1 MRIGIVDLGT
11 NSVRLAIYQ
20 ITEKGR
26 ALCIYK
32 KKLMLRPGQG
42 VFMTGRLKPAT
53 IRAITQAFQKFAR
66 RATVTGVESV
76 LAVGTSALREAKNSR
91 ELIQKI
97 ERKSGISV
105 KVISGRREAQLIALG
120 IMESEAIPKSGY
132 ALFDIGGGST
142 EVSLCRGQKRL
153 RSMSLPLGALRLQQL
168 YLPEGAATP
177 LLDRIGAV
185 IKIRQHVQEELKAHL
200 GSKYRRI
207 DKAIGSSGT
216 IRAVARLID
225 RTHARKEWRNRRR
238 PSKKPRLGFNRG
250 QLKDLVEKLIS
261 LNKTELARVPGME
274 RRRLDIILSGS
285 VLLLE
290 LMDFLAIEKLRT
302 SNFALRDGLVIS
314 AKRQVRIRK
323 SS

>member
-11 NSVRLAIYQ
+11 NSVRFAIYQ
-20 ITEKGR
+20 ITEKNR
-26 ALCIYK
+26 AICIYK

-42 VFMTGRLKPAT
+42 VFKTGKLKPAT
-53 IRAITQAFQKFAR
+53 IRNLTQAFQKYSR
-66 RATVTGVESV
+66 RATSNGVEAM
-76 LAVGTSALREAKNSR
+76 LAVGTSALREAKNAR
-91 ELIQKI
+91 DLLKKI
-97 ERKSGISV
+97 ERKSGIV
-105 KVISGRREAQLIALG
+105 VNVISGRREAQLIALG
-120 IMESEAIPKSGY
+120 IMESEPVPKNGY

-142 EVSLCRGQKRL
+142 EVSLCRGHKRS

-185 IKIRQHVQEELKAHL
+185 LKIRQHAQRELKTHF

-225 RTHARKEWRNRRR
+225 RSHARKRLVARRQ
-238 PSKKPRLGFNRG
+238 SKKPKLGFNRG
-250 QLKDLVEKLIS
+250 QLKELVEKLIS
-261 LNKTELARVPGME
+261 LNKTELARLPGME
-274 RRRLDIILSGS
+274 RRRLDIILTGS

-290 LMDFLAIEKLRT
+290 LMDYLAIDKLRT
-302 SNFALRDGLVIS
+302 SNYALRDGLVVM
-314 AKRQVRIRK
+314 AKRRVRSRRNT
-323 SS
+323 